1 MNGFEQAV
9 AFVKSALYE
18 NGAAKGVAAALKTGD
33 RVDALAEQAYK
44 IIEIADERTDGA
56 VEDEQIALL
65 AAEVLE
71 DVADIGEAAGLDYKP
86 QEIALAMRQMLIRFM
101 QENGVQTADL
111 EAAMD
116 KVDPKVFDEVE
127 S

>member
-1 MNGFEQAV
+1 MNGFKQAV

-18 NGAAKGVAAALKTGD
+18 NGAAKSVAEALKAGD

-111 EAAMD
+111 ETAMD